1 MSKNCIF
8 NENKAC
14 NDCRECELCEL
25 DRKKVCNNCGK
36 CLELEGYDVRAIKID
51 EVFENKDDE
60 KETMDI
66 DLGDFSDFD
75 LEEEDVLEEPYD
87 LEKEAREYVDVFDN
101 EENLSYI
108 DDVEELK
115 ELLDEGKELGD
126 EICPGLITY
135 NKNK

>member
-8 NENKAC
+8 NENKLC
-14 NDCRECELCEL
+14 NDCKECELCEL

-36 CLELEGYDVRAIKID
+36 CLELEGYDIRAIKID
-51 EVFENKDDE
+51 EVFENKEDE
-60 KETMDI
+60 KEKINIDI
-66 DLGDFSDFD
+66 EEFSDFD
-75 LEEEDVLEEPYD
+75 LEDDNLENDSYD
-87 LEKEAREYVDVFDN
+87 LKEEATEYVDVFDN

-126 EICPGLITY
+126 EVCPGLITY
-135 NKNK
+135 KKNK

>member
-8 NENKAC
+8 NENKEC

-60 KETMDI
+60 KETIDI